1 MYVCV
6 VTKINTSSI
15 LNLFMINLLLGL
27 AVAVLNSDSVLLICK
42 PEVYQHFIT
51 ENYVVLS
58 FKAFSKLN
66 SVSTNIVFRAVITS

>member
-1 MYVCV
+1 
-6 VTKINTSSI
+6 
-15 LNLFMINLLLGL
+15 MINLLLGL

-42 PEVYQHFIT
+42 PEVYQRFIT

-66 SVSTNIVFRAVITS
+66 SVSTNC